1 MARTEIKPDKSK
13 IRLRKLDQEMERFAD
28 KADYEKRLKNLQE
41 EMLHIQQ
48 TYWHEKRRAVL
59 VFEGWDAAG
68 KGGAI
73 RRITEQLDP
82 RGFHVWPI
90 SAPTAGEQGRHYLYR
105 FWQRLPEPGTFS
117 VFDRSWYGR
126 VLVER
131 VEGFA
136 RPKEWKR
143 AYDEIN
149 EFERLLIDDGAR
161 IVKLFFHIT

>member
-1 MARTEIKPDKSK
+1 MTRTEIKPDKSK
-13 IRLRKLDQEMERFAD
+13 IRLRKLDQNAERFSD
-28 KADYEKRLKNLQE
+28 KSAYEKRLKNLQE

-90 SAPTAGEQGRHYLYR
+90 SAPTRRRAGPALSMALLATDTGAGHLRDLRPLVVRQGAGGAGR
-105 FWQRLPEPGTFS
+105 RLRQAQG
-117 VFDRSWYGR
+117 
-126 VLVER
+126 VE
-131 VEGFA
+131 A
-136 RPKEWKR
+136 R
-143 AYDEIN
+143 
-149 EFERLLIDDGAR
+149 L
-161 IVKLFFHIT
+161 